1 MMTTAQ
7 VAARLRCSPR
17 TVRAICK
24 RLGWQRTSRDWL
36 LTMRQYVAVGANL
49 RRDLLAST
57 RGGK

>member
-24 RLGWQRTSRDWL
+24 RLGWRRTSRDWL
-36 LTMRQYVAVGANL
+36 LTMRQYVTVGANL